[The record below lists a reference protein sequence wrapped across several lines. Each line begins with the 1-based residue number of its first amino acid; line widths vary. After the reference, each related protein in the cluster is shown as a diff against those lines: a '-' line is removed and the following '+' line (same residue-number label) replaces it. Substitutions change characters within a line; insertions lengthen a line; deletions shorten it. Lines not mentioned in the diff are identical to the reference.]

1 MCGREI
7 ALWGL
12 CEWPR
17 WLLDILPLSLPI
29 EMWHRTKM
37 KPEVHLAC
45 RRDESE
51 DPSANR
57 RKCDKDKVQGSENFN
72 FLKAVQVA
80 VKIHDD

>member
-1 MCGREI
+1 
-7 ALWGL
+7 
-12 CEWPR
+12 
-17 WLLDILPLSLPI
+17 
-29 EMWHRTKM
+29 M